1 MNRKQLL
8 ETMSDSLYS
17 DNVEL
22 L

>member
-8 ETMSDSLYS
+8 ETMNDSLYS